1 LGIILFGPGG
11 GAVDLLSFARNLGL
25 EEEEFLDLVELFIEA
40 TTADLRALVNAAG
53 KRDLPKVWELAHSI
67 NGASINL
74 GFTEISSLAKQI
86 EMKARN
92 NLLEG
97 VPETA
102 FVLGNHL
109 NSLKEGFDHRVR
121 V

>member
-1 LGIILFGPGG
+1 
-11 GAVDLLSFARNLGL
+11 VNLLSLAQDLGL
-25 EEEEFLDLVELFIEA
+25 EEGEFVELVELFIET

-53 KRDLPKVWELAHSI
+53 NGDLPKVGELAHSI
-67 NGASINL
+67 KGASINL
-74 GFTEISSLAKQI
+74 GFTEIYSLAKEI
-86 EMKARN
+86 EIYARN

-102 FVLGNHL
+102 FLLGNHL
-109 NSLKEGFDHRVR
+109 NFLKEGLDHRMR